1 MNKQPANNHWVMDF
15 ETLCNCFVGVFKS
28 INSEEIK
35 IFVIHDL
42 RNDLPDFIEFLKRN
56 IEQKEWHVSYNG
68 LAFDGQIT
76 QYIINNS
83 QALLDMSGCE
93 VGEWIYERAQFVIS
107 ARSQGHFL
115 EFSERDM
122 LIHQVDLFKLNHWD
136 NPAKRSSL
144 KWIQY
149 SMDWYNI
156 QDMPIHHTKLIT
168 TLDEIE
174 EIISYCINDVDST
187 KEIMIRSKSQIALRK
202 TLTDEYNIPLFS
214 ASEPRI
220 SKELFLHFL
229 SEKTGINKW
238 DLKKSG
244 TKRDKIVVKDI
255 ILDYINF
262 KTATFQKLLDR
273 FKEVI
278 VYPDE
283 TKGGFKYSIQ
293 YNGVK
298 TDFGLGGIHG
308 AREKG
313 VYVSDK
319 ENVILSSDVVSYYPR
334 LAMVNQWSPAHIPK
348 EAFCEQYQWFFD
360 ERRKIS
366 KKDIKNYVYKI
377 ILNSTYGLSNDKHS
391 FLYDPEFTMRI
402 TINGQLS
409 LCMLYEMIMERIP
422 DAVPLLQNTDGLETM
437 IPRKYVDEYMKIC
450 EEWQEMTK
458 LELEH
463 DKYKKIVLADVN
475 NYIAVSAYKE
485 FTEEAYN
492 ELKNSN
498 PDDVFAQNDGK
509 FYHASTKTKGMRFE
523 YANLALHKNKS
534 FLITRKALFNYFV
547 HGINPEEF
555 IKSQTNIFDF
565 CGGVKIK
572 GDWKFQKEQISNGDY
587 SIEPLQETIR
597 YYISN
602 TGGKIIKVN
611 KSDGRR
617 SQVEAGRWLQTPFIK
632 FEEKK
637 FNEYDINYKYY
648 LDKVN
653 KIIQSIE
660 PVNNQL
666 KLEF

>member
-1 MNKQPANNHWVMDF
+1 MKTHWVHDY
-15 ETLCNCFVGVFKS
+15 ETLANCFVGIFKS
-28 INSEEIK
+28 INSDDTK

-42 RNDLPDFIEFLKRN
+42 RNDLAEFIEFLKIN
-56 IEQKEWHVSYNG
+56 VEQGEWHVSYNG

-76 QYIINNS
+76 QYIIKNS
-83 QALLDMSGCE
+83 DMLLDMSGCE
-93 VGEWIYERAQFVIS
+93 VGAWIYERAQFVITTKNS
-107 ARSQGHFL
+107 GNFL

-122 LIHQVDLFKLNHWD
+122 AIHQVDVFKLNHWD

-156 QDMPIHHTKLIT
+156 QDMPIHHTKMIT

-174 EIISYCINDVDST
+174 EIISYCTNDVDST

-229 SEKTGINKW
+229 SNKTGISKW

-244 TKRDKIVVKDI
+244 TKREKIIVKDI
-255 ILDYINF
+255 ILDYIKF

-273 FKEVI
+273 FNEVI
-278 VYPDE
+278 VFPDE

-313 VYVSDK
+313 VYKSD
-319 ENVILSSDVVSYYPR
+319 EDNVIMSSDVVSYYPR

-360 ERRKIS
+360 ERRKLS
-366 KKDIKNYVYKI
+366 KKDVKNYVYKI

-422 DAVPLLQNTDGLETM
+422 DAVPLLQNTDGLETI
-437 IPRKYVDEYMKIC
+437 IPRKYIDEYMKIC
-450 EEWQEMTK
+450 KEWEEMTK

-463 DKYKKIVLADVN
+463 DTYKKIILADVN
-475 NYIAVSAYKE
+475 NYIAVYSDKEVDALSYKHLKE
-485 FTEEAYN
+485 DNPNDVFTE
-492 ELKNSN
+492 K
-498 PDDVFAQNDGK
+498 DGK
-509 FYHASTKTKGMRFE
+509 FYHTGTKAKGMRFE
-523 YANLALHKNKS
+523 FANLALHKNKS

-547 HGINPEEF
+547 HGIDPEEF
-555 IKSQTNIFDF
+555 IKSQSNIFDF

-572 GDWKFQKEQISNGDY
+572 GDWKFQKEQIVNGDY
-587 SIEPLQETIR
+587 SVDSLQETIR

-602 TGGKIIKVN
+602 AGSKIIKVN

-617 SQVEAGRWLQTPFIK
+617 SQVEAGKWLQTPFIK
-632 FEEKK
+632 FEKK
-637 FNEYDINYKYY
+637 EFNEYDINYKYY

-653 KIIQSIE
+653 KVIRSVE
-660 PVNNQL
+660 PVINQL

>member
-1 MNKQPANNHWVMDF
+1 M
-15 ETLCNCFVGVFKS
+15 
-28 INSEEIK
+28 
-35 IFVIHDL
+35 
-42 RNDLPDFIEFLKRN
+42 RIEFLKRN
-56 IEQKEWHVSYNG
+56 IKQKEWHVSYNG

-76 QYIINNS
+76 HYIIKNS
-83 QALLDMSGCE
+83 EALLDMSGCE
-93 VGEWIYERAQFVIS
+93 VGEWIYEKAQFVIS

-122 LIHQVDLFKLNHWD
+122 QIYQVDVFKLNHWD

-149 SMDWYNI
+149 SMDWHNI
-156 QDMPIHHTKLIT
+156 QDMPIHHTKMIT

-244 TKRDKIVVKDI
+244 TKRDSIVVKDI

-278 VYPDE
+278 VYPDQ

-313 VYVSDK
+313 IYVSDK

-366 KKDIKNYVYKI
+366 KKDIKN
-377 ILNSTYGLSNDKHS
+377 
-391 FLYDPEFTMRI
+391 
-402 TINGQLS
+402 
-409 LCMLYEMIMERIP
+409 
-422 DAVPLLQNTDGLETM
+422 
-437 IPRKYVDEYMKIC
+437 
-450 EEWQEMTK
+450 
-458 LELEH
+458 
-463 DKYKKIVLADVN
+463 
-475 NYIAVSAYKE
+475 
-485 FTEEAYN
+485 
-492 ELKNSN
+492 
-498 PDDVFAQNDGK
+498 
-509 FYHASTKTKGMRFE
+509 
-523 YANLALHKNKS
+523 
-534 FLITRKALFNYFV
+534 
-547 HGINPEEF
+547 
-555 IKSQTNIFDF
+555 
-565 CGGVKIK
+565 
-572 GDWKFQKEQISNGDY
+572 
-587 SIEPLQETIR
+587 
-597 YYISN
+597 
-602 TGGKIIKVN
+602 
-611 KSDGRR
+611 
-617 SQVEAGRWLQTPFIK
+617 
-632 FEEKK
+632 
-637 FNEYDINYKYY
+637 
-648 LDKVN
+648 
-653 KIIQSIE
+653 
-660 PVNNQL
+660 
-666 KLEF
+666 

>member
-1 MNKQPANNHWVMDF
+1 MNHWVHDY
-15 ETLCNCFVGVFKS
+15 ETLANCFVGVFRS
-28 INSEEIK
+28 INSDKMK
-35 IFVIHDL
+35 IFVVHDL
-42 RNDLPDFIEFLKRN
+42 RNDLDKFIEFLKEN
-56 IEQKEWHVSYNG
+56 IKEEEWHVSYNG

-83 QALLDMSGCE
+83 EALLDMSGCE
-93 VGEWIYERAQFVIS
+93 VGEWIYKKAQFVIS
-107 ARSQGHFL
+107 ARKQGHFL

-122 LIHQVDLFKLNHWD
+122 LIHQVDVFKLNHWD

-149 SMDWYNI
+149 SMDWHNI

-174 EIISYCINDVDST
+174 EIISYCINDVEST

-238 DLKKSG
+238 ELKKSG
-244 TKRDKIVVKDI
+244 TKRDSIVVKDI

-278 VYPDE
+278 VYPDQ

-313 VYVSDK
+313 VYVSDE

-422 DAVPLLQNTDGLETM
+422 GAVPLLQNTDGLETI

-450 EEWQEMTK
+450 EEWEEITK

-475 NYIAVSAYKE
+475 NYMAVSSYKE
-485 FTEEAYN
+485 VPEEVYN
-492 ELKNSN
+492 ELKISN
-498 PDDVFAQNDGK
+498 PDDVFAQNEGK
-509 FYHASTKTKGMRFE
+509 FYYAGTKTKGMRFE

-547 HGINPEEF
+547 HGIDPEEF
-555 IKSQTNIFDF
+555 INSQTNIFDF

-602 TGGKIIKVN
+602 NGGKIIKVN

-617 SQVEAGRWLQTPFIK
+617 SQVEAGRWLQSPFIK

-637 FNEYDINYKYY
+637 FTEYDINYKYY